1 MKPVRICQLSQTCVS
16 TSFNAKKKIRARVGF
31 ADSTQNFEREI
42 DGRLRCRFTRAAR
55 WMSWKG
61 SILAA
66 LLLLVHAAPAAADT
80 RDAAAGEVM
89 FREGRRLLKAGDL
102 QGACAK
108 LEESQRLDPAPGT
121 LANLGECEE
130 QLGRTASAW
139 EHWRRAAEALPAND
153 ARRATAQAHSTELE
167 KKLARLSITL
177 APQGPDPIAGL
188 MVKRDGVVL
197 GAASLGIA
205 LPLDPGR
212 HAVLVSA
219 TGRQPRTFDLNVA
232 AGEQRQLSVTVG
244 PPSIPSAATM
254 AGAGAGGSSPLDLHA
269 TAPAADSS
277 GNGRRITG
285 YLLLGAGTAAV
296 GSGIFFGTRALQAR
310 SDAKKG
316 CAARDG
322 SGQPPV
328 CWARARDALARD
340 TTYSRLADA
349 SIAGGVLAALVG
361 GYLAFTSPSH
371 AGKPER
377 LAWFAVPTV
386 HGAEVSLAARF

>member
-1 MKPVRICQLSQTCVS
+1 MKPARICQLPPQTCVP
-16 TSFNAKKKIRARVGF
+16 TSFNAKKKFRARAGF
-31 ADSTQNFEREI
+31 TGSTQNFEREN
-42 DGRLRCRFTRAAR
+42 DGPLRCWFTRAAR
-55 WMSWKG
+55 WTG

-66 LLLLVHAAPAAADT
+66 LLLVVHAAPAVADT

-121 LANLGECEE
+121 LANLAECEE

-139 EHWRRAAEALPAND
+139 EHWRRTAEALPAND
-153 ARRATAQAHSTELE
+153 PRRATAQARSTELE
-167 KKLARLSITL
+167 KKLARLSIAL
-177 APQGPDPIAGL
+177 APELGPDRIAGL
-188 MVKRDGVVL
+188 TVKRDGVAL
-197 GAASLGIA
+197 GAASLGVA

-212 HAVLVSA
+212 HAIWVSA

-232 AGEQRQLSVTVG
+232 AGEQRQLNVTVG
-244 PPSIPSAATM
+244 PPAIPFAA
-254 AGAGAGGSSPLDLHA
+254 AVAAGAGGSSPLDLHA
-269 TAPAADSS
+269 TAPAAAAP

-285 YLLLGAGTAAV
+285 YLLLGAGSAAI

-316 CAARDG
+316 CAAPDG

-361 GYLAFTSPSH
+361 GYLAFTSRSH
-371 AGKPER
+371 SGTPER
-377 LAWFAVPTV
+377 LAWFAAPMVD
-386 HGAEVSLAARF
+386 GAEVSLAARF